1 MINVQN
7 VSKTF
12 ILHQQNGVRLPVLQ
26 RASLTVNAGECVVL
40 HGHSGSGKSTLL
52 RSLYANYL
60 PDEGQ
65 IQIKHG
71 EEWVDLVTAPA
82 RKVVEIRKTTIGW
95 VSQFLRVIPRISA
108 LEVVMQPLLDTGVPR
123 EACAAKAA
131 RLLTRLNVPERL
143 WHLAPST
150 FSGGEQQ
157 RVNIARGFIVD
168 YPILL
173 LDEPTAS
180 LDAKNSA
187 AVVELIREAKAR
199 GAAIVGIFHDEA
211 APNGS
216 LFMIINNVKLV
227 LENEVVHGS
236 LEVQDGK
243 IRAFAESQSRQPE
256 AMDGEGGWLLPG
268 LIELHTDN
276 LDKFFTPRP
285 KVDWPAHSAMSS
297 HDALMVASG
306 ITTVLDAVAIGDVRD
321 GGDRLE
327 NLEKMINAIEETQKR
342 GVNRA
347 EHRLHLRCEL
357 PHHTTLP
364 LFEKLVQREP
374 VTLVSLM
381 DHSPGQRQFANREK
395 YREYYQGK
403 YSLTE
408 AQMQQYEE
416 EQLALAARW
425 SQPNRETIAAMCRA
439 RHIAL
444 ASHDD
449 ATHAH
454 VAESHQLG
462 SVIAEFPTTFEAAE
476 ASRKHG
482 MNVLMGAPNIVR
494 GGSHSG
500 NVAASEL
507 AQLGL
512 LDILSS
518 DYYPASLLDAA
529 FRVAD
534 DESNRFTLPQA
545 VKLVTKNPAQA
556 LNLQDRGVI
565 GEGKRADLVLA
576 HRKGN
581 HIHIDHVWRQ
591 GKRVF

>member
-1 MINVQN
+1 
-7 VSKTF
+7 
-12 ILHQQNGVRLPVLQ
+12 
-26 RASLTVNAGECVVL
+26 
-40 HGHSGSGKSTLL
+40 
-52 RSLYANYL
+52 
-60 PDEGQ
+60 
-65 IQIKHG
+65 
-71 EEWVDLVTAPA
+71 
-82 RKVVEIRKTTIGW
+82 
-95 VSQFLRVIPRISA
+95 
-108 LEVVMQPLLDTGVPR
+108 
-123 EACAAKAA
+123 
-131 RLLTRLNVPERL
+131 
-143 WHLAPST
+143 
-150 FSGGEQQ
+150 
-157 RVNIARGFIVD
+157 
-168 YPILL
+168 
-173 LDEPTAS
+173 
-180 LDAKNSA
+180 
-187 AVVELIREAKAR
+187 
-199 GAAIVGIFHDEA
+199 
-211 APNGS
+211 
-216 LFMIINNVKLV
+216 MIINNVKLV
-227 LENEVVHGS
+227 LENEVVSGS
-236 LEVQDGK
+236 LEVQNGE
-243 IRAFAESQSRQPE
+243 IRAFAESQSRLPE

-395 YREYYQGK
+395 YREYYQG
-403 YSLTE
+403 
-408 AQMQQYEE
+408 A
-416 EQLALAARW
+416 AL
-425 SQPNRETIAAMCRA
+425 CRA
-439 RHIAL
+439 RKIAL

-534 DESNRFTLPQA
+534 DQSNRFTLPQA

-576 HRKGN
+576 HRKDN

>member
-1 MINVQN
+1 
-7 VSKTF
+7 
-12 ILHQQNGVRLPVLQ
+12 
-26 RASLTVNAGECVVL
+26 
-40 HGHSGSGKSTLL
+40 
-52 RSLYANYL
+52 
-60 PDEGQ
+60 
-65 IQIKHG
+65 
-71 EEWVDLVTAPA
+71 
-82 RKVVEIRKTTIGW
+82 
-95 VSQFLRVIPRISA
+95 
-108 LEVVMQPLLDTGVPR
+108 
-123 EACAAKAA
+123 
-131 RLLTRLNVPERL
+131 
-143 WHLAPST
+143 
-150 FSGGEQQ
+150 
-157 RVNIARGFIVD
+157 
-168 YPILL
+168 
-173 LDEPTAS
+173 
-180 LDAKNSA
+180 
-187 AVVELIREAKAR
+187 
-199 GAAIVGIFHDEA
+199 
-211 APNGS
+211 
-216 LFMIINNVKLV
+216 MIINNVKLV
-227 LENEVVHGS
+227 LEDDVVQGS
-236 LEVQDGK
+236 LEIAGGV
-243 IRAFAESQSRQPE
+243 IRAFAETQSRLPE
-256 AMDGEGGWLLPG
+256 ALDGEGGWLLPG

-327 NLEKMINAIEETQKR
+327 NLEKMINAVEETQKR

-364 LFEKLVQREP
+364 LFEKLVGREP

-381 DHSPGQRQFANREK
+381 DHSPGQRQFVNPQK
-395 YREYYQGK
+395 YREYFQGK
-403 YSLTE
+403 YHLSDE
-408 AQMQQYEE
+408 QMDTYER
-416 EQLALAARW
+416 EQLENAERW
-425 SQPNRETIAAMCRA
+425 SQPNRHAIAELCRS
-439 RHIAL
+439 RGIAL

-449 ATHAH
+449 ATEAHAD
-454 VAESHQLG
+454 ESHKLG
-462 SVIAEFPTTFEAAE
+462 SVIAEFPTTAEAAH
-476 ASRKHG
+476 ASHQRG
-482 MNVLMGAPNIVR
+482 LQVMMGAPNIVR

-500 NVAASEL
+500 NVAAHEL
-507 AQLGL
+507 ASLGV